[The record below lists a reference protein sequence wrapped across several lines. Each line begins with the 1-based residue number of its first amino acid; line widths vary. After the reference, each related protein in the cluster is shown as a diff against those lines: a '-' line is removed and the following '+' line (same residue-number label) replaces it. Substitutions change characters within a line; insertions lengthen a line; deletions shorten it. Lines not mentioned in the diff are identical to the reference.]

1 MNLLNS
7 FGNNTRVCVIGS
19 SGGLGNA
26 FVQTL
31 EKEDNIGSIFAM
43 SRVRSAIYGHKV
55 EHINIDLED
64 EESIIR
70 ASKQI
75 DPQTIDLV
83 IVATGI
89 LQNSDV
95 TAEKRIS
102 QIDSDAILKVFKIN
116 AVGPMLV
123 MKHFLKLINPSSRS
137 IFAFLSAKV
146 GSISDNQLGGW
157 ASYRTSKAAL
167 NMLAKTA
174 SIETKRT
181 HPNCITVTLHP
192 GTVDTNLS
200 KPFQRGVPSDKL
212 FSPEYAVE
220 NLLNVIDNLSEK
232 NIGQFISWDGEL
244 LKY

>member
-7 FGNNTRVCVIGS
+7 FGNNIRVCVIGS

-43 SRVRSAIYGHKV
+43 SRKRSANYGHKV

-70 ASKQI
+70 ASEQI
-75 DPQTIDLV
+75 DPKTIDLV

-157 ASYRTSKAAL
+157 PSYRTSKAAL
-167 NMLAKTA
+167 NMLIKTA

-220 NLLNVIDNLSEK
+220 NLLNVIDNLSEE

-244 LKY
+244 LKF